1 MEIKL
6 KYLVDNMK
14 NRLHEADDWDND
26 RGTGSGTDTWE
37 TPRKGGENGGDGN
50 DGGNKPQNPKT
61 PGNGGNKKRRV
72 GSNNT
77 VCINKVQ
84 NLLKE
89 LNPAFNVSG
98 SMDNNTLIEIMN
110 KLNEL
115 ETSLTV
121 TKDEVA
127 VIEKPKYFPSIDIT
141 EP

>member
-1 MEIKL
+1 
-6 KYLVDNMK
+6 MK
-14 NRLHEADDWDND
+14 NRLHELDL
-26 RGTGSGTDTWE
+26 G
-37 TPRKGGENGGDGN
+37 GGEWNNGNGGGNNGGGDWNNGNNGGDGWNSGGGN
-50 DGGNKPQNPKT
+50 DGGNKPQNPK
-61 PGNGGNKKRRV
+61 PKPRRK

>member
-1 MEIKL
+1 
-6 KYLVDNMK
+6 MK
-14 NRLHEADDWDND
+14 NRLHELDL
-26 RGTGSGTDTWE
+26 GTGGGGDWNDGNSGGNN
-37 TPRKGGENGGDGN
+37 GGNDWNTGDGN
-50 DGGNKPQNPKT
+50 TNPKEQKPQNPK
-61 PGNGGNKKRRV
+61 PKPRQK

-115 ETSLTV
+115 EKLSTV
-121 TKDEVA
+121 TKNDVA

-141 EP
+141 EL

>member
-1 MEIKL
+1 
-6 KYLVDNMK
+6 MK
-14 NRLHEADDWDND
+14 NRLHELDL
-26 RGTGSGTDTWE
+26 GTGGGGDWNSGDGNNGNN
-37 TPRKGGENGGDGN
+37 GGNDWNTGDGN
-50 DGGNKPQNPKT
+50 DGGNKTQK
-61 PGNGGNKKRRV
+61 PGDGNKTKPRRK

-115 ETSLTV
+115 EKSLTV

-127 VIEKPKYFPSIDIT
+127 VIEKPKFLPSIDIT
-141 EP
+141 EL